1 LPAWPNPGRVDDS
14 LGSRHELIAYAS
26 AAWALIFGVF
36 HFVWAGGWYI
46 GLDPVQAQAAFAV
59 PWKLWYDVVA
69 GVMCVIAVPVALA
82 LALPW
87 GRRVPR
93 RILMPLAWT
102 GTGLLMLRAVA
113 SLVQAAYFLVT
124 GKAASGR
131 WACGSRGSIWAPRYS
146 RPTCGCTAAAKSWRV
161 TGRYSRCRTYVRG
174 ALAP

>member
-1 LPAWPNPGRVDDS
+1 MPVKHVGTPT
-14 LGSRHELIAYAS
+14 RHEWIAYA
-26 AAWALIFGVF
+26 AAVWASIFAAF

-46 GLDPVQAQAAFAV
+46 GLDAVQAQAAFAV

-102 GTGLLMLRAVA
+102 GTGLLLLRAVA
-113 SLVQAAYFLVT
+113 SLVQAAYFLVA
-124 GKAASGR
+124 GKFSFRAMGVWEPWFYLGAALFTTNL
-131 WACGSRGSIWAPRYS
+131 WLHSRREKL
-146 RPTCGCTAAAKSWRV
+146 AA
-161 TGRYSRCRTYVRG
+161 
-174 ALAP
+174 